1 MDIALAVI
9 AALLAIGTI
18 HYARQAQ
25 AAAKRAAASVAT
37 MRAEAA
43 REEER

>member
-1 MDIALAVI
+1 MDIVLAAVT
-9 AALLAIGTI
+9 ALLAIGTI

-25 AAAKRAAASVAT
+25 AAAKRAAASAAT